1 MNGGKVMTE
10 KEIKIVR
17 NCMETHLNFASQA
30 ALSDK
35 QREFYRGAAAAINDL
50 LCHLGCGNA
59 VMNLALR
66 LQTGDDQIEELRWCF
81 DNESNDPESQEWRE
95 NLTEAEADLI
105 EQWDMRIETQIGKLC
120 SDILELEKQKR
131 D

>member
-1 MNGGKVMTE
+1 MTE
-10 KEIKIVR
+10 KEIKIAR
-17 NCMETHLNFASQA
+17 NCMENHLNFASQA

-35 QREFYRGAAAAINDL
+35 KREFYRGAAAAINDL
-50 LCHLGCGNA
+50 LYHLGCGDA
-59 VMNLALR
+59 VTDLALR
-66 LQTGDDQIEELRWCF
+66 LQIGDDRIEELRWCF

-95 NLTEAEADLI
+95 NLTEVEADLI
-105 EQWDMRIETQIGKLC
+105 EQWDMRIETQICKLC

>member
-1 MNGGKVMTE
+1 
-10 KEIKIVR
+10 
-17 NCMETHLNFASQA
+17 METHLNFASQA

-35 QREFYRGAAAAINDL
+35 QREFYRGAVAAINDL
-50 LCHLGCGNA
+50 LCHLGCGDA

-95 NLTEAEADLI
+95 NLTEADLI